1 MTDILS
7 EDIAA
12 HAKRN
17 TDFRREIL
25 TNEHSQIVLMSIEP
39 GDEIGEETHKVDQ
52 ILMFVAGEGEAV
64 LNGKTKRKVKENSLV
79 VVPAGTLHNFTNT
92 GDEPLKLFTI
102 YAPPEEE
109 PGVVHKT
116 KAEADAAEEE
126 EDD

>member
-12 HAKRN
+12 HAIRN

-25 TNEHSQIVLMSIEP
+25 TNKHSQIVLMSIEP
-39 GDEIGEETHKVDQ
+39 GDEIGAETHKVDQ
-52 ILMFVAGEGEAV
+52 ILFFVAGKGRAE
-64 LNGKTKRKVKENSLV
+64 LDGKKRQIKENSLV
-79 VVPAGTLHNFTNT
+79 VVPAGTLHNFINT
-92 GDEPLKLFTI
+92 GDEPLKLFTV

-126 EDD
+126 ED